1 MRDISKQL
9 NQVWEFHQ
17 AFNVDQS
24 DEMRIGSQ
32 DKRILRLNLFAEEL
46 GEFTKATYENNKVE
60 QLDGVIDMI
69 YILCG
74 SVQYHGLI
82 QLFNTFLQGEH
93 DTPNKSITSYPVEF
107 GLILKRANTERRYIY
122 GSITLAELLILHVEL
137 MATCLRLYNKLES
150 TGVIKEDSFDAAFD
164 EVHNSNMS
172 KLDSTGKPIF
182 RADGKVLKSDQYF
195 KPNLNQFINNK

>member
-1 MRDISKQL
+1 MRDITKQL

-74 SVQYHGLI
+74 SVQYHGLT
-82 QLFNTFLQGEH
+82 QLFSTFLQGEH
-93 DTPNKSITSYPVEF
+93 DTPNKSIVSYPVEF

-122 GSITLAELLILHVEL
+122 GSITLAELLIMHVEL

-150 TGVIKEDSFDAAFD
+150 TGVVKENSFEAAFD

-172 KLDSTGKPIF
+172 KLDSAGNPIF

-195 KPNLNQFINNK
+195 KPNLNQFIKTL